1 MPADFRPDPEVSP
14 DFLLHALL
22 LAHFNAQQSGLRR
35 RGLPH
40 LGSPKILFL
49 LMRYPED
56 GSSAPSQK
64 ELADLLRI
72 SPATV
77 AASLK
82 SLELCGY
89 VTRHADEQDSRRNR
103 ISITA
108 KGRQERSCG
117 LWMSIC
123 FTASPL
129 RNGNRLCRFTSAC

>member
-77 AASLK
+77 ARLPEVS
-82 SLELCGY
+82 G
-89 VTRHADEQDSRRNR
+89 VV
-103 ISITA
+103 
-108 KGRQERSCG
+108 
-117 LWMSIC
+117 
-123 FTASPL
+123 
-129 RNGNRLCRFTSAC
+129 RLCHPTCGRTGQPP